1 MDGVKLGNRVLGP
14 ASCNLS
20 ETEVMAGVIELSSL
34 SVPEYHRK
42 KGAANKL
49 MDTICEE
56 ADKSRK
62 VIMLM
67 PSDDGWLVKWY
78 ESHGFEKI
86 QDAPLIM
93 ARRPY

>member
-1 MDGVKLGNRVLGP
+1 MKLGNRILGP
-14 ASCNLS
+14 ATCVLS
-20 ETEVMAGVIELSSL
+20 GSEVMAGIIELSSL
-34 SVPEYHRK
+34 EVPEWHRK

-56 ADKSRK
+56 ADKARK
-62 VIMLM
+62 VLMLM
-67 PSDDGWLVKWY
+67 PDENEWLATWY

-86 QDAPLIM
+86 QDKPAIM